1 MTTAR
6 RSVAGLAAVA
16 LTTTGLS
23 VLGVASAPHAS
34 ADPAAIPV
42 SAATLTWGLNGYAQK
57 GIFGPWTYKD
67 LTGNVSQAHRLG
79 VRRLADRVRRGP
91 GPRHLDARLDPAEVG
106 QRREVHRRHRH
117 QGRQRRDRRHL
128 GRLLHRQRLP
138 GRLQR
143 PQRGLLRPR
152 DSPSTPPATASLTMN
167 FELGA
172 GVDVNGNPTQAH
184 DYGRLPLLEFSN
196 GSITPRS
203 LGSFRA
209 TPDYRGVEVSVPEGG
224 TQTRGCTTDNGATG
238 WWGSWPQEF
247 IDAIPGSVRPHFYST
262 GCGGMQDNKPAL
274 PIDVDL
280 GIAPKVSVSDV
291 ALLPGGA
298 QEITVTGSGFD
309 PALAV
314 GTRQPIS
321 GRPAGA
327 YVVLGKFADTWRPS
341 QGAASSARKVVVQKW
356 AVPAAELSQPAIAN
370 GGGFEL
376 KADGTFT
383 TTFSVDKATIDA
395 AVAATANPAA
405 LTTYGVFTYP
415 GSGATEASFETATP
429 LTFAAAPGTASAT
442 VGTAPTQVADGAAT
456 VTVADADG
464 TPATGSVDWTVTDGS
479 ATEVASGTAPLTG
492 GSAAI
497 TLPRGAAGA
506 YTLTASYDGAA
517 NANLNITTAS
527 ATAGYSVGATTSTT
541 TVQVTRTPTPT
552 AAGAAR
558 VTVAPAASGVVPS
571 GDVQVQAEVQH
582 RRGVHHLRR
591 TRQGDRHGAPAE
603 AGAGRLRADRALRR
617 RRQRRR
623 LGAHGRGHGRQGRR
637 DRSCGVDPQA
647 DRRPGRWRPDHR
659 VRAGR
664 EADRHRHGAGQE
676 RQGPHRAVGP
686 GAAERRR
693 HRGGSPAA
701 AGEGAL
707 HPDRDVRRQR
717 PGRPPEVHPEVR
729 DRASLT
735 RGSGVRGRWSTQAP
749 AARAAPPVPPVPRA

>member
-16 LTTTGLS
+16 LTTAGLS

-34 ADPAAIPV
+34 ADPAATPV

-67 LTGNVSQAHRLG
+67 LTGNVTQLTGSVSGGSQTEYVVDPVPATSMPASTPQKSANAVKFTGGTGTKDTSGAIDVTWDGSYTVNAYPAGFNAPNEVYSDPELT
-79 VRRLADRVRRGP
+79 
-91 GPRHLDARLDPAEVG
+91 LDAAGNGE
-106 QRREVHRRHRH
+106 
-117 QGRQRRDRRHL
+117 
-128 GRLLHRQRLP
+128 
-138 GRLQR
+138 
-143 PQRGLLRPR
+143 
-152 DSPSTPPATASLTMN
+152 LTMN

-172 GVDVNGNPTQAH
+172 GVDVNGNPTEAH

-209 TPDYRGVEVSVPEGG
+209 TPDYRGVEVSIPEGG
-224 TQTRGCTTDNGATG
+224 TQTRSCTTDNGATG

-291 ALLPGGA
+291 ALLPSGA

-341 QGAASSARKVVVQKW
+341 QGAASSTRKVVVQKW

-405 LTTYGVFTYP
+405 LTTYGIFTYP

-429 LTFAAAPGTASAT
+429 LTFASAPGTASAT

-456 VTVADADG
+456 VTVADANG
-464 TPATGSVDWTVTDGS
+464 TAATGSVDWTVTDS
-479 ATEVASGTAPLTG
+479 SDTHVASGTAPLTE
-492 GSAAI
+492 GSAAL
-497 TLPRGAAGA
+497 TLPRGGAGG

-517 NANLNITTAS
+517 NDNLNITTAS

-552 AAGAAR
+552 ATGAAR
-558 VTVAPAASGVVPS
+558 VTVAPAASGVVPN
-571 GDVQVQAEVQH
+571 GDVQVQ
-582 RRGVHHLRR
+582 
-591 TRQGDRHGAPAE
+591 
-603 AGAGRLRADRALRR
+603 LRAGTGAVFTTSAALVEGVATVPLPKRAPGSYALTARFAGDGNVGSSVR
-617 RRQRRR
+617 TIAVTVAKVAATVRATWTRKPN
-623 LGAHGRGHGRQGRR
+623 GARAGGVRITVSAPGVKPTGIVTVQVKNARNRTV
-637 DRSCGVDPQA
+637 RSV
-647 DRRPGRWRPDHR
+647 R
-659 VRAGR
+659 VRL
-664 EADRHRHGAGQE
+664 
-676 RQGPHRAVGP
+676 
-686 GAAERRR
+686 
-693 HRGGSPAA
+693 SA
-701 AGEGAL
+701 AGTAVAALPRLAKGRYTLTATYAGNAQVGAKKYTL
-707 HPDRDVRRQR
+707 KFATARR
-717 PGRPPEVHPEVR
+717 
-729 DRASLT
+729 
-735 RGSGVRGRWSTQAP
+735 
-749 AARAAPPVPPVPRA
+749 